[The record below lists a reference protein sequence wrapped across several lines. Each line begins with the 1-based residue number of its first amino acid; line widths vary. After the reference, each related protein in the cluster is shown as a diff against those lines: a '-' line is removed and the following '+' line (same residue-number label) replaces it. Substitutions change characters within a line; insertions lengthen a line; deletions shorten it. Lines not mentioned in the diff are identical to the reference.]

1 MEKREKS
8 DIISSINDNK
18 DSRVK
23 NEAFPLNVEHPCI
36 AEMAY
41 IQSERYL
48 RHLNLRCRI
57 PDPVP
62 AGNEGRRARGEGEGE
77 GEGESGEGGMA
88 NNYRYV

>member
-62 AGNEGRRARGEGEGE
+62 AGVRITDTSFAWNKHDLTPRI
-77 GEGESGEGGMA
+77 
-88 NNYRYV
+88 